1 MPERDQ
7 TFAWFVRPY
16 EMLRDCAREFGD
28 TFTLRI
34 TGWGTQVV
42 FSHPDAIR
50 DVFAAGAADLHA
62 GAANGFLRPLM
73 GKGSLLLLEEE
84 THRRQRKLILPAF
97 HGLRLIELGDE
108 IREISRSQSARWPE
122 GRAISLLERLL
133 EISLEVILGVVLGMV
148 EGDERHASTRAS
160 TVALLR
166 ATTTSVASAG
176 PEAAPADHSTPEA
189 PARRVV
195 PDLLRELHGL
205 LAAEIARRR
214 AGASAARPDVL
225 GLLLGARDDEG
236 RPIDDADLY
245 DQLLTLII
253 GGHETTATSLAW
265 AFRLLVENP
274 EVDARLRAE
283 LAALGPTPP
292 IADLV
297 ALPWLDAVVKETLR
311 LRPVVPVVS
320 RLLMRPLRLGG
331 IDLPAGV
338 FAAPSAYL
346 AHHRAERYPEPERF
360 RPERFLGA
368 DFGPSEFLPF
378 GGGLRRCLGMGLALH
393 EMKILLAD
401 VVSRFTVLDGAR
413 EPVRPT
419 RRGVLL
425 APSGGARMVVRRTS
439 RGGE

>member
-1 MPERDQ
+1 VPERDQ
-7 TFAWFVRPY
+7 TLAWFSHPY
-16 EMLRDCAREFGD
+16 DLLQDCAREFGN

-34 TGWGTQVV
+34 IGWGTQVV

-73 GKGSLLLLEEE
+73 GNGSLLLLEEE
-84 THRRQRKLILPAF
+84 THRRQRKLLLPTF
-97 HGLRLIELGDE
+97 HGLRLIELGEE
-108 IREISRSQSARWPE
+108 IRKISRSQSERWPE

-148 EGDERHASTRAS
+148 DGDERYARTRAS
-160 TVALLR
+160 TAALLR
-166 ATTTSVASAG
+166 ATTTSVASAS
-176 PEAAPADHSTPEA
+176 PEAAPADHLTRETPV
-189 PARRVV
+189 RRVV
-195 PDLLRELHGL
+195 PDLVHELHGL
-205 LAAEIARRR
+205 LADEIARRR
-214 AGASAARPDVL
+214 GGVPAARPDVL

-236 RPIDDADLY
+236 RPIDDVDLY

-253 GGHETTATSLAW
+253 AGHETTATSLAW

-274 EVDARLRAE
+274 EADARLRAE
-283 LAALGPTPP
+283 LAALGPKPP
-292 IADLV
+292 IPDLL
-297 ALPWLDAVVKETLR
+297 ALPWLDVVVKETLR
-311 LRPVVPVVS
+311 LRPVVPAVS

-368 DFGPSEFLPF
+368 DFGPNEFLPF
-378 GGGLRRCLGMGLALH
+378 GGGLRRCVGMGLALH
-393 EMKILLAD
+393 EMKIVLAD
-401 VVSRFTVLDGAR
+401 VISRFTVLDGAR

-419 RRGVLL
+419 RRGVLV
-425 APSGGARMVVRRTS
+425 APSGGARLVVRRT
-439 RGGE
+439 